1 MKKIVLFVIASFAIV
16 TIALGQNQT
25 INGNLHVSNT
35 SGGNLRIGKINDIGN
50 KSVPMGALTAQ
61 YNLDFSGYRD
71 MSQDQIGARI
81 AALRFNKYQE
91 GNALIQKTAL
101 AFYTNSSGMNTGT
114 TDLIERMR
122 ITAEGNVGI
131 GIANPTGTLHLYSSS
146 PVLAMTYPEGGY
158 AAIRSNNNVWTL
170 GISGN
175 PGIEDVSLGTQ
186 SGEGQ
191 RTLTL
196 AAGGTA
202 RLKILANGNIG
213 IGTVNPTSKLD
224 INGTVR
230 AKEVKIEATGWA
242 DFVFDK
248 NYNLPSLADVEKY
261 VNEKQHLPGI
271 PSEKEVL
278 ENGVNVVDMQA
289 KLLQKIEELTLY
301 VIEQS
306 KQIKELKEENIQ
318 MRNKQDNSPDFR

>member
-1 MKKIVLFVIASFAIV
+1 MKKIVLFVISSLAIV

-35 SGGNLRIGKINDIGN
+35 SEGNLRIGKINDIGN
-50 KSVPMGALTAQ
+50 KAVPMGALAAQ

-71 MSQDQIGARI
+71 VSQDQIGARI

-91 GNALIQKTAL
+91 ENALIQKTAL

-114 TDLIERMR
+114 IDLIERMR
-122 ITAEGNVGI
+122 ITPEGNVGI
-131 GIANPTGTLHLYSSS
+131 GTASPTGTLHLYSSS
-146 PVLAMTYPEGGY
+146 PVLVMTYPEGGY
-158 AAIRSNNNVWTL
+158 ASIRGNNNVWTM

-175 PGIEDVSLGTQ
+175 PGVEDVSLGTQ

-196 AAGGTA
+196 AAGGAA

-213 IGTVNPTSKLD
+213 IGTINPTSKLD

-242 DFVFDK
+242 DFVFSKD
-248 NYNLPSLADVEKY
+248 YELPSLKEIE
-261 VNEKQHLPGI
+261 NHITTNNTLPGI
-271 PSEKEVL
+271 LSEKEVR
-278 ENGVNVVDMQA
+278 ENGIDLGEMQV

-301 VIEQS
+301 TIEQQ
-306 KQIKELKEENIQ
+306 KQIDNQNLRIKELEEKLSKSQ
-318 MRNKQDNSPDFR
+318 Y